1 MTHQA
6 PVTPPNDNDGF
17 FSLVAEHKGI
27 LYKIANGYCRNRD
40 DRGDLIQEI
49 VIQLWQSFPR
59 YEESRS
65 RFSTWM
71 YRIAVN
77 VAISAHRSAN
87 RRVRETVP
95 IEDFG
100 LELAAADK
108 VMDEATDD
116 VRLLRRLIGELDELS
131 RALVILYLD
140 GYAHAEIAQIVGISA
155 TNASTRI
162 HRIKEKLQRE
172 FDAAQERERG
182 APHEAR

>member
-1 MTHQA
+1 
-6 PVTPPNDNDGF
+6 VTTPNDPDRF
-17 FSLVAEHKGI
+17 LSLVAEHKGI
-27 LYKIANGYCRNRD
+27 LYKVANGYCRNQD

-49 VIQLWQSFPR
+49 VIHLWQSFPR

-77 VAISAHRSAN
+77 VAISAHRSAS
-87 RRVRETVP
+87 RRVRETSP

-116 VRLLRRLIGELDELS
+116 LRLLQRLVGELDELS

-140 GYAHAEIAQIVGISA
+140 GYAHDEIAEIVGISA

-162 HRIKEKLQRE
+162 GRIKEKLQRD
-172 FDAAQERERG
+172 FDAA
-182 APHEAR
+182 EARGGNP

>member
-1 MTHQA
+1 MT
-6 PVTPPNDNDGF
+6 TPNDNDGF
-17 FSLVAEHKGI
+17 LSLVAEHKGI

-77 VAISAHRSAN
+77 VAISAHRSTS
-87 RRVRETVP
+87 RRVRENVP

-116 VRLLRRLIGELDELS
+116 VRLLRRLVGELDELS

-140 GYAHAEIAQIVGISA
+140 GYAHDEIAEIVGISA

-162 HRIKEKLQRE
+162 SRIKEKLQRD
-172 FDAAQERERG
+172 FDAAQEGG
-182 APHEAR
+182 ANP

>member
-1 MTHQA
+1 
-6 PVTPPNDNDGF
+6 VTTPNDNDRF
-17 FSLVAEHKGI
+17 LSLVAEHKGI

-59 YEESRS
+59 YDESRS

-77 VAISAHRSAN
+77 VAISAHRSAS

-116 VRLLRRLIGELDELS
+116 VRLLRRLVGELDEVS

-140 GYAHAEIAQIVGISA
+140 GYAHDEIAEIVGISA
-155 TNASTRI
+155 TNASTRLS
-162 HRIKEKLQRE
+162 RIKEKLQRD
-172 FDAAQERERG
+172 FDAAQEG
-182 APHEAR
+182 GVSQ